1 MRGLQSPKK
10 RGGQG
15 GTPLNGVS
23 PLSVSGEGGRGVR
36 SLPQQSSAK
45 NHSPRCVLFSPLLRL
60 RSFRLLTLSPFHWW
74 NIGGNMS
81 IQTFLGRRLSLVFL
95 FALIFLLLQTAVRLG
110 LLFISIGEVAWD
122 ASLLATFAWGFLF
135 DLGTAAWASL
145 PLIVLVTLLPRNAF
159 DHRTL
164 RFLVHAA
171 GVFFIGSLLFSAA
184 AELIFWDEF
193 GARFNFIAVD
203 YLIYTTEVIGN
214 IRESYNLPL
223 IFGALAIGAAALYHV
238 FGFRTGWMRQALDG
252 AREPALQRYRAGAL
266 MFVPCLGLGMALDS
280 SYLPD
285 FDNNYNRELAK
296 NGPWSFVAA
305 FRNNELDFDQFYP
318 TIETGAAFS
327 RVQQAISRA
336 EGRQREGFHGS
347 RDLLRVV
354 SSDRPPITPNVI
366 QITVESLSA
375 SFLGAYGST
384 EGLTPN
390 LDSLAAKSLVFD
402 QLYATGNRTDRG
414 MEALTLAVPP
424 TPGRSLV
431 KRPDN
436 ENLFSLGSVF
446 RAKGYSTTFLYGG
459 YAYFDNMAYFF
470 GHNGY
475 QVVDRA
481 SVPAGEVTFA
491 NAWGAADED
500 LLRWTMQEAD
510 EKAAS
515 GKPFHFF
522 VMTTSNHRPYTY
534 PEGRIDL
541 PPKISGRSGAVKYT
555 DYAIGAFLAEA
566 AKKSWYRNTIFV
578 VVADHCASSAG
589 KTALPIER
597 YHIPLLIFAPGGQ
610 IAPGHVETL
619 ASQVDYA
626 PTLLSL
632 LGFTYSSRFFGWD
645 VTRLPPEQG
654 RALIGNYQRLGLLR
668 ADHRFAILEPPRRQ
682 STWTHDPATSALRP
696 LHGDDAELVAETV
709 AYYQSASYLFKNHAQ
724 KELAR

>member
-1 MRGLQSPKK
+1 
-10 RGGQG
+10 
-15 GTPLNGVS
+15 
-23 PLSVSGEGGRGVR
+23 
-36 SLPQQSSAK
+36 
-45 NHSPRCVLFSPLLRL
+45 
-60 RSFRLLTLSPFHWW
+60 
-74 NIGGNMS
+74 MS

-95 FALIFLLLQTAVRLG
+95 FSLLFLLLQTALRLG
-110 LLFISIGEVAWD
+110 LLFVSFGDVAWD
-122 ASLLATFAWGFLF
+122 ASLFATFAWGFVF

-159 DHRTL
+159 DKRWL

-171 GVFFIGSLLFSAA
+171 GVFLIGSLLFSGA

-223 IFGALAIGAAALYHV
+223 IFGALALGAAAIYH
-238 FGFRTGWMRQALDG
+238 FLGWRTGLMPQALEG
-252 AREPALQRYRAGAL
+252 AREPAFQRYRAGAL
-266 MFVPCLGLGMALDS
+266 LFVPCLSFGMALDS

-305 FRNNELDFDQFYP
+305 FRNNELDFEQFYP
-318 TIETGAAFS
+318 TLPIDSAFS
-327 RVQQAISRA
+327 RVQQNIARA
-336 EGRQREGFHGS
+336 EGRQREAFHGG

-354 SSDRPPITPNVI
+354 SSDRPQITPNVI

-390 LDSLAAKSLVFD
+390 LDALARKSLVFD

-414 MEALTLAVPP
+414 MEALTLSVPP

-431 KRPDN
+431 KRPNN
-436 ENLFSLGSVF
+436 EDLFSLGSVF

-459 YAYFDNMAYFF
+459 YAYFDNMAYYF

-475 QVVDRA
+475 EVIDRA
-481 SVPAGEVTFA
+481 GVPDGEVTFA

-500 LLRWTMQEAD
+500 LLRWTLSEAD
-510 EKAAS
+510 EKAAT

-541 PPKISGRSGAVKYT
+541 PSKISGRRGAVKYT

-566 AKKSWYRNTIFV
+566 AKKSWYANTIFV

-610 IAPGHVETL
+610 IPTGHVETL
-619 ASQVDYA
+619 TSQVDYA

-645 VTRLPPEQG
+645 VTRLPPDQG
-654 RALIGNYQRLGLLR
+654 RALIGNYQRLGLLL
-668 ADHRFAILEPPRRQ
+668 ADHRFAILEPPQRQ
-682 STWTHDPATSALRP
+682 STWSHDPKTNALQP
-696 LHGDDAELVAETV
+696 TPAVDADLVAETV
-709 AYYQSASYLFKNHAQ
+709 AYYQSASHLFKNDVQ
-724 KELAR
+724 KELQQKELRQK